1 MTSLTGTPIRGQ
13 YELIDAMRKLTK
25 LKEEYEGIRDA
36 LASVRMRGYGMV
48 SPRKEEIELDE
59 PELIRQGNK
68 FGVKIHTQAPSIH
81 LIRANVET
89 EIAPIVGNEQQAQDL
104 LKYLKE
110 QSEEKE
116 GIWET
121 NIFGKSVE
129 ELVMDGMRG
138 KMAAINEKSQEKL
151 QDTMK
156 KIVNDSNGG
165 MVCIII

>member
-1 MTSLTGTPIRGQ
+1 M
-13 YELIDAMRKLTK
+13 
-25 LKEEYEGIRDA
+25 
-36 LASVRMRGYGMV
+36 
-48 SPRKEEIELDE
+48 E

-121 NIFGKSVE
+121 NIFGKPVE

-138 KMAAINEKSQEKL
+138 KMAGRSTKRVRKNYRIQ
-151 QDTMK
+151 
-156 KIVNDSNGG
+156 
-165 MVCIII
+165 